1 MSANAG
7 SGVARGNDSNRSA
20 INACAV
26 IVFAKAPLAGYAKTR
41 LIPALGV
48 GGAARLA
55 ERMLGHAVRQAV
67 AAGIGPVEVCC
78 APDATHPAFGSLT
91 ATLTLALTEQGSGDL
106 GARMQRAF
114 ARRLARGA
122 MPAADAALLIG
133 TDAPALDA
141 AMLRRARDA
150 LAAHD
155 AVFVP
160 ALDGGYALVGLR
172 RPAPGLFEGIAWS
185 TGAVMADTRQ
195 RLATLGL
202 RCTELDAVADI
213 DEPADLVHVPPAWLA
228 PAAP

>member
-185 TGAVMADTRQ
+185 TEAVMADTRQ

>member
-1 MSANAG
+1 MSASAQG
-7 SGVARGNDSNRSA
+7 PGGISGTV
-20 INACAV
+20 NACAV

-55 ERMLGHAVRQAV
+55 ERMLGHAVRHAV
-67 AAGIGPVEVCC
+67 AAGVGPVEVCC
-78 APDATHPAFGSLT
+78 APDATHPAFSSLAATFATALT
-91 ATLTLALTEQGSGDL
+91 AQGSGDL
-106 GARMQRAF
+106 GARMQRAL
-114 ARRLARGA
+114 ARRLAHRA
-122 MPAADAALLIG
+122 RPVVEAALLIG

-172 RPAPGLFEGIAWS
+172 QPAPGLFEGMAWS
-185 TGAVMADTRQ
+185 TGGVMADTR
-195 RLATLGL
+195 RCLAALGL
-202 RCTELDAVADI
+202 RCAELDAVADI
-213 DEPADLVHVPPAWLA
+213 DQPADLVHAPPAWLA

>member
-1 MSANAG
+1 MSTGSAG
-7 SGVARGNDSNRSA
+7 L
-20 INACAV
+20 CAV

-48 GGAARLA
+48 EGAATLA

-78 APDATHPAFGSLT
+78 SPDASHAAFGGLA
-91 ATLTLALTEQGSGDL
+91 ATFRLALTPQGPGDL
-106 GARMQRAF
+106 GARMQRAL
-114 ARRLARGA
+114 ARRLAPRA
-122 MPAADAALLIG
+122 VPAVDGALLIG

-172 RPAPGLFEGIAWS
+172 QPAPGLFDGIAWS
-185 TGAVMADTRQ
+185 TSTVMARTRE
-195 RLATLGL
+195 RIAALGL
-202 RCTELDAVADI
+202 RCTELDPVADI